1 MVFATPRKSSHS
13 QTNIPKCTSQDH
25 APKIKM
31 PHFLA
36 PVFATPSKSTYTR
49 SSQDHAPTIKMP
61 HELPGT
67 SHSAQWSLQRLATA
81 PIPERTYP
89 SAPARTMRPKSKC
102 HANFLAPVTRHNG
115 LGNASPKHPHPS
127 VPARTMRATSIC
139 HTNLTS
145 YSTVP
150 QMLSSTASAFYSQTQ
165 VSHTVSITTQVT
177 ASRRDLPAQNPHVSS
192 VQDIVVLHRSLQ
204 RQATAPYQS
213 TSGSTTR
220 LKSKCPLVHHSSQG
234 LMTAHMPKLS
244 RERRF
249 HARLSTQS
257 CLRLLSRPCESR
269 GKQHLATS
277 WRIHTRTP

>member
-1 MVFATPRKSSHS
+1 
-13 QTNIPKCTSQDH
+13 
-25 APKIKM
+25 M
-31 PHFLA
+31 PHKL
-36 PVFATPSKSTYTR
+36 PS
-49 SSQDHAPTIKMP
+49 TIR
-61 HELPGT
+61 
-67 SHSAQWSLQRLATA
+67 SAQWSLQCLATA
-81 PIPERTYP
+81 PIPKRTYP
-89 SAPARTMRPKSKC
+89 SATATTLHPKSEC
-102 HANFLAPVTRHNG
+102 HANLPAPFARHNG
-115 LGNASPKHPHPS
+115 LGNASPKHPHPSVPARTTRPKSKCYTIFLAPFARRNGLCNASQKHPHPS

-213 TSGSTTR
+213 TSGSTTH